1 MRFSPRGSATGSLLL
16 AGFALSLS
24 FQAAEAQVAR
34 PLTSD
39 QVACNADQLRSVLG
53 RSALLFGLFYDDR
66 TATLLFSYGAPSGA
80 LSGLAV
86 MEQSDVKGQ
95 TLGPEHQLAFTV
107 GPSRRKPQ
115 RDPAQPQVNA
125 LYLQREP
132 LATDMG
138 LLEDEWAMAVIVD
151 PTMSPPTNQ
160 DASTLLVIDNVDD
173 SEGGLPSTG
182 KAGRGLMTLL
192 TRCHNNFTAADLH
205 VFDVLSR
212 LVRADAYT
220 TQQGDPKAER
230 LHKLASIYRGEE
242 AVPIPGG
249 VRASYRIDL
258 YPVPVK
264 GTLRRISLEMQI
276 DLGDDGSLGNATLRA
291 LPACHS
297 DDELGCSSAPGEAV
311 VSVIRPGPAEQLR
324 QGAAPT
330 VCWRGGPG
338 CPATATFSFA
348 ERLQGTTWLR
358 P

>member
-1 MRFSPRGSATGSLLL
+1 MKFSPRVSATGFLLF
-16 AGFALSLS
+16 AGFALCFSHS
-24 FQAAEAQVAR
+24 AAAQVAR
-34 PLTSD
+34 PLTAE
-39 QVACNADQLRSVLG
+39 QVSCNADQLRSVLG

-66 TATLLFSYGAPSGA
+66 TAMFLFTYGGPTA

-95 TLGPEHQLAFTV
+95 TVGPEHQLAFTV

-125 LYLQREP
+125 FYLQREP
-132 LATDMG
+132 LGSDVG
-138 LLEDEWAMAVIVD
+138 RLEDEWAMAVIVD
-151 PTMSPPTNQ
+151 PTMSPPTNV
-160 DASTLLVIDNVDD
+160 DASTLLVIDNIDD

-192 TRCHNNFTAADLH
+192 IRCRNSFTAADLH

-220 TQQGDPKAER
+220 TKEGDPKAER
-230 LHKLASIYRGEE
+230 LHKLASIYRGAD
-242 AVPIPGG
+242 AVPIAGG
-249 VRASYRIDL
+249 VRTSYRMDL

-276 DLGDDGSLGNATLRA
+276 DLGDDGSLGDATLRV
-291 LPACHS
+291 LPACSS
-297 DDELGCSSAPGEAV
+297 DAELGCSSAPGEAV

-324 QGAAPT
+324 QEAAPT
-330 VCWRGGPG
+330 VCWRGGTG
-338 CPATATFSFA
+338 CPTKVTFSFA